1 MKQFKNFEKYLRPM
15 KIFQILRNAKFMIHT
30 ASKVQKLVLS
40 IILILMTQ
48 KIFSRNSLTI
58 MSSTMTHFSAVSLE
72 IGKVMEVKEVAF
84 LVTLA
89 LLALVKVCLIMMTF
103 SMEEEGV
110 SFQVVLSV
118 TVEALLGEEYQNL

>member
-1 MKQFKNFEKYLRPM
+1 
-15 KIFQILRNAKFMIHT
+15 
-30 ASKVQKLVLS
+30 
-40 IILILMTQ
+40 
-48 KIFSRNSLTI
+48 
-58 MSSTMTHFSAVSLE
+58 MTHFSAVSLE

>member
-1 MKQFKNFEKYLRPM
+1 MKLFKNFEKYLRPM
-15 KIFQILRNAKFMIHT
+15 KIFPILRSAKSMTHT
-30 ASKVQKLVLS
+30 ASKVPKLVLS

-72 IGKVMEVKEVAF
+72 IGKVMEVKEVAC
-84 LVTLA
+84 LGTLA
-89 LLALVKVCLIMMTF
+89 LLALVKVCLTMMTF
-103 SMEEEGV
+103 SVEEEV

-118 TVEALLGEEYQNL
+118 MVEASLGEEYQNL